1 MIPQALDI
9 KPCDDGT
16 ADFKL
21 LELPYSW
28 QLGQGVFQYAGV
40 PSVIFWAPTSLAAF
54 LAGMYRIAGP
64 ERYGYILQS
73 QGRLSEQDDWNYICS
88 FPSFLE
94 GLRGINRV
102 AVTAGWGLM
111 ELVRYEP
118 EQKQATMRIYNAWEA
133 LCQKALGVCWGSHYF
148 AGKLA
153 GWFSRH
159 FGVNCWCTQTSFS
172 AQGHPYDE
180 FLIAPSPVTVEA
192 ELARIDEEEKH
203 RQEHLDA
210 QQRQQELAAVV
221 EQRTSELRFTIE
233 RLEQAQAALQ
243 AQAATIQQLSIP
255 IVQVW
260 DGILLVSLVG
270 HIDGQRAQH
279 LHTQPPGPVGPRR
292 IRRAEVTVADRRA
305 HEFGL
310 DAGVQRHLAHP
321 RREGRQGEEEAVVVE
336 PDGAG
341 QGIGQPFQGFVG
353 LGVDAGR
360 GFDELQ
366 QDLHHLALGAELEGA
381 LGHQCRAGVV
391 EAAER
396 GQHVGAQHVVG
407 PLVAL
412 GHLDVAAHGQQPVD
426 LLPVQEHRWL
436 WLAILL
442 WRLKIFNL
450 LKLSLT

>member
-40 PSVIFWAPTSLAAF
+40 PSVVFWAPTSLAAF

-118 EQKQATMRIYNAWEA
+118 EQKRATMRIYNAWEA

-180 FLIAPSPVTVEA
+180 FLVAPSPVTVEA
-192 ELARIDEEEKH
+192 ELARIDEEERR

-210 QQRQQELAAVV
+210 QERQQELAAVV
-221 EQRTSELRFTIE
+221 EQRTSELRVTIE

-279 LHTQPPGPVGPRR
+279 LIEMLLES
-292 IRRAEVTVADRRA
+292 IRDRRA
-305 HEFGL
+305 RMVLL
-310 DAGVQRHLAHP
+310 DVTGVTIMDT
-321 RREGRQGEEEAVVVE
+321 AVASYLLRTVQAVKLL
-336 PDGAG
+336 GA
-341 QGIGQPFQGFVG
+341 QTMLVGISPQIAQTLVT
-353 LGVDAGR
+353 LGVDLGGMVAAA
-360 GFDELQ
+360 DLQ
-366 QDLHHLALGAELEGA
+366 QGLQTAMAKIGLSV
-381 LGHQCRAGVV
+381 QR
-391 EAAER
+391 AAER
-396 GQHVGAQHVVG
+396 
-407 PLVAL
+407 
-412 GHLDVAAHGQQPVD
+412 
-426 LLPVQEHRWL
+426 
-436 WLAILL
+436 
-442 WRLKIFNL
+442 
-450 LKLSLT
+450 